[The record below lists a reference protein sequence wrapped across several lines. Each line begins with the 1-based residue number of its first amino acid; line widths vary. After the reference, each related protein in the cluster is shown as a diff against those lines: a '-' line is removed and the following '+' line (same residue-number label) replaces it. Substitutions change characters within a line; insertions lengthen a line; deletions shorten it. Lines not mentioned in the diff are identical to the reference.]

1 MLRCFIETQK
11 KAVSGIRWFLRL
23 GQQYKPKDRSWGWVG
38 FVSKELHSFVKSKSN
53 PTISPDLNL
62 STCYWA
68 FVWFIC
74 GIIWT
79 PPHMLCHVWWFI
91 KRGLCPQHQ
100 LGSKKSSNHGGHGQK
115 APAHLGDRP
124 TELIC
129 ITNINTRDDLLSPE
143 YQAVSPVFL
152 NVISHRGKNDEHSS
166 NLLFPLECTREH
178 KW

>member
-1 MLRCFIETQK
+1 MISSNVKMFHRNTKESSSWYHV
-11 KAVSGIRWFLRL
+11 VSQI
-23 GQQYKPKDRSWGWVG
+23 GWVG

-100 LGSKKSSNHGGHGQK
+100 LGSKKKLKSRWTRTEGTCPSSWSTNWTDLYYKHKHK
-115 APAHLGDRP
+115 RRP
-124 TELIC
+124 
-129 ITNINTRDDLLSPE
+129 
-143 YQAVSPVFL
+143 
-152 NVISHRGKNDEHSS
+152 VISRIPSCFFCLPKRN
-166 NLLFPLECTREH
+166 FAQR
-178 KW
+178 

>member
-1 MLRCFIETQK
+1 MFHRNTEESSFWYQMVSQIGTAVQTKGQK
-11 KAVSGIRWFLRL
+11 LRL
-23 GQQYKPKDRSWGWVG
+23 SG
-38 FVSKELHSFVKSKSN
+38 FCFKRIAQLCEIEVEPNYFPWSQFVNLLLSICLVHLWDYLDSATYVVPCLVIYQERIVSTS
-53 PTISPDLNL
+53 
-62 STCYWA
+62 
-68 FVWFIC
+68 
-74 GIIWT
+74 
-79 PPHMLCHVWWFI
+79 
-91 KRGLCPQHQ
+91 QHQ

-143 YQAVSPVFL
+143 YQAVSSVFL

>member
-91 KRGLCPQHQ
+91 KRGLCPHHNTNWVPKKAQITVDMDRRHPPIYLIDQ
-100 LGSKKSSNHGGHGQK
+100 PNWFVLQTKHKHCDRVLWENQTEIGS
-115 APAHLGDRP
+115 
-124 TELIC
+124 I
-129 ITNINTRDDLLSPE
+129 RDG
-143 YQAVSPVFL
+143 F
-152 NVISHRGKNDEHSS
+152 K
-166 NLLFPLECTREH
+166 
-178 KW
+178 